1 MSASYSTDNSFFHVA
16 RWIPDLTMQPLKLV
30 NASKIRE
37 HYFVQL
43 QILAFTI
50 QSDYLAAVENYFMI
64 YWFRQRSFRYK
75 YFLTRRK
82 AYIKTYLYLKGL
94 CHGSPVHF
102 V

>member
-1 MSASYSTDNSFFHVA
+1 MQLMSASYSTDNSFFHVA
-16 RWIPDLTMQPLKLV
+16 RWLLDLTMQPLKSV
-30 NASKIRE
+30 NASKLRE
-37 HYFVQL
+37 QYFMQL

-50 QSDYLAAVENYFMI
+50 KSDYLAAIENDFMI

-82 AYIKTYLYLKGL
+82 AYLYLKVL